1 MRPLALS
8 IAPPLL
14 KQRYDEGLRHF
25 LCVLLGLSGV
35 LLGLLLLRFSRT
47 DPGTPRQRPPS
58 WQADFLHESF
68 GAARRLGARASG
80 AALISQKARSASS
93 RRGRRSDAHRKFV
106 NFEPRGNLGLFLRVP
121 KVSTSKAHAKR
132 GDSVRNHPV
141 L

>member
-25 LCVLLGLSGV
+25 SCVLLGLSGV

-93 RRGRRSDAHRKFV
+93 RRGRRSHKEFV
-106 NFEPRGNLGLFLRVP
+106 NEPRGNLGRFGLRVP